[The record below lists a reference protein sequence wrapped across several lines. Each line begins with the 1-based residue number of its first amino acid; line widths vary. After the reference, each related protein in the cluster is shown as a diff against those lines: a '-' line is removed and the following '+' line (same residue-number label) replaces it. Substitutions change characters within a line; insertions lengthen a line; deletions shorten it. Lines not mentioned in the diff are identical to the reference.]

1 VPAFA
6 DYVRTVWY
14 NKMGMGQIMGLLILV
29 RGGRFCMNN
38 WKQLFLRNTGISP
51 YVWVVFY
58 ILPFYFIFRSPSTYQ
73 IAIGIVLTVG
83 FFISYV
89 LSFISR
95 GRLVYLWTVLQLAI
109 SAVMA
114 YVFSYIYFFLFPAY
128 FIGRIQGKASF
139 ISLYTILV
147 ITAYAAVNYEFLTRD
162 AVLITQL
169 PFVFICLIAVT
180 LLPVNTHNRNKE
192 VKLQGQLE
200 DANKRIA
207 ELVKLDERQRIARDL
222 HDTLGQQLS
231 LIGLKSDLASRLLRT
246 NPDKALAELNDIH
259 QTARVALQEVRE
271 LVTEMRG
278 MKLEDEIITIEKML
292 QAAGI
297 EFRLEG
303 EPKLKETSL
312 LAENVACMCLKEAV
326 TNVVKH
332 SGATSCTI
340 SIEETNT
347 GLTLRIKDDGSG
359 MPNSTGG
366 KGNGLRGMKERVEF
380 VNGSLSIRSNK
391 GTTITIRIPSVV
403 KPSIKEGRS

>member
-95 GRLVYLWTVLQLAI
+95 GRLVYLWTVLQIAI

>member
-1 VPAFA
+1 
-6 DYVRTVWY
+6 
-14 NKMGMGQIMGLLILV
+14 MGMGQIMGLLILV

>member
-1 VPAFA
+1 
-6 DYVRTVWY
+6 
-14 NKMGMGQIMGLLILV
+14 MGMGQIMGLLILV

-147 ITAYAAVNYEFLTRD
+147 ITAYAAVNCEFLTRD

>member
-1 VPAFA
+1 
-6 DYVRTVWY
+6 
-14 NKMGMGQIMGLLILV
+14 MGMGQIMGLLILV

-95 GRLVYLWTVLQLAI
+95 GRLVYLWTVLQIAI

>member
-1 VPAFA
+1 
-6 DYVRTVWY
+6 
-14 NKMGMGQIMGLLILV
+14 MGMGQIMGLLILV

-95 GRLVYLWTVLQLAI
+95 GRLVYLWTVLQIAI

-403 KPSIKEGRS
+403 KPSIKEGRA

>member
-1 VPAFA
+1 
-6 DYVRTVWY
+6 VWY

-95 GRLVYLWTVLQLAI
+95 GRLVYLWTVLQIAI